1 MEKKFKIL
9 IVDDSRFI
17 YKTIENI
24 LKDDVFEILE
34 QAQNGQIG
42 VEMFEQK
49 KPDIILLDVIM
60 PIKNGID
67 AARDILKKDPNAKI
81 IMISSMGDNDVIEEA
96 KQLGV
101 KYFLLKPPNAQEVLN
116 CVNDVLGVKK

>member
-24 LKDDVFEILE
+24 LKDDIFEILE

-49 KPDIILLDVIM
+49 KPDIILLDLIM
-60 PIKNGID
+60 PVKNGID

-81 IMISSMGDNDVIEEA
+81 IMISSMGDNAIIEEA